1 MIDLSLVKSII
12 IINISGLNMP
22 IKRQGTTLDLKKKKK
37 ASPKCMVP
45 TGNAYHIQRQRQ
57 VKSKMAEKNVYLI
70 PIKRKLEQLQD
81 RFQDMEY
88 YQG

>member
-45 TGNAYHIQRQRQ
+45 TGNAYHIQR
-57 VKSKMAEKNVYLI
+57 
-70 PIKRKLEQLQD
+70 
-81 RFQDMEY
+81 
-88 YQG
+88 